1 MLIYLKPLDVSV
13 ADTNQTLCDGFPFLG
28 CLDTFVKRVRVVETR
43 NISQHQPIFSTHRHF
58 HHRQP
63 TPSFYRILSS
73 QFVNSFLRFHVETRS
88 FTMYLPSGTPLSF
101 SFLFRRS
108 RERVAYRATVIGGY
122 TKQGIDHV
130 CSAILVQLDDRSTQ
144 RFTKGL
150 SPSRR

>member
-1 MLIYLKPLDVSV
+1 
-13 ADTNQTLCDGFPFLG
+13 
-28 CLDTFVKRVRVVETR
+28 
-43 NISQHQPIFSTHRHF
+43 
-58 HHRQP
+58 
-63 TPSFYRILSS
+63 
-73 QFVNSFLRFHVETRS
+73 
-88 FTMYLPSGTPLSF
+88 MYLPSGTPLSFF

-108 RERVAYRATVIGGY
+108 RERVPYRATAIGGY